1 MNKTILFYVLCACFL
16 SVGFTGC
23 AQKTNTVVPQ
33 VPSHSQNIQSLKNNQ
48 IITLDG
54 VITKV
59 GPASGKSMAAWNG
72 FDVGEMVYRFEP
84 SPTESINA
92 QSIRLHVPER
102 LVVFVYLNR
111 VIRLTAQVHVPTPV
125 QYDPVQPM
133 QMPTSTSGAAI
144 ARETTLTAV
153 DVAEVE
159 SK

>member
-1 MNKTILFYVLCACFL
+1 MVLKEESLSVFRPSVCHTQYRRDDWSICDEVRWMHTTNLFFVLCALFL
-16 SVGFTGC
+16 SADLTGC
-23 AQKTNTVVPQ
+23 AQMTNTVVSQ
-33 VPSHSQNIQSLKNNQ
+33 VPSHSQNIQNLKNNQ

-84 SPTESINA
+84 SPTESIHA

-111 VIRLTAQVHVPTPV
+111 VIRLLSLIH
-125 QYDPVQPM
+125 
-133 QMPTSTSGAAI
+133 I
-144 ARETTLTAV
+144 
-153 DVAEVE
+153 
-159 SK
+159 